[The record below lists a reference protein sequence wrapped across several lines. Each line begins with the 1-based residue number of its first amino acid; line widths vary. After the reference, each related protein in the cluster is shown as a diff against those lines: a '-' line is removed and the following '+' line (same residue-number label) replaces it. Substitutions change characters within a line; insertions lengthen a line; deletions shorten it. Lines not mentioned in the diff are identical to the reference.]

1 MKFTQENR
9 VDGHVPIRIETIEK
23 VLSELHSNMG
33 WKILDNI
40 DLDARY
46 LYWGIGNFLKYTSP
60 FSRNISIPIH
70 EEYRRKVYEPHR
82 RK

>member
-1 MKFTQENR
+1 ME
-9 VDGHVPIRIETIEK
+9 RIETIEK

-46 LYWGIGNFLKYTSP
+46 IHWGIDSFLKYNSPLSTS
-60 FSRNISIPIH
+60 ISIPIH